1 VACIHVKDQ
10 LHPKRALPQICGV
23 CDAICLPPACRIDP
37 DFVIVGRSDA
47 CRFEGPQEVIDRIKL
62 AAGAGADTGFVFPRN
77 DEVLRHAPKLA
88 RVPLVHVMSRGN
100 RDQRPLPTY
109 QTATVP
115 PVLPR
120 VLKQP

>member
-1 VACIHVKDQ
+1 LA
-10 LHPKRALPQICGV
+10 
-23 CDAICLPPACRIDP
+23 
-37 DFVIVGRSDA
+37 SDA
-47 CRFEGPQEVIDRIKL
+47 CHFEGPQEAIDRIML
-62 AAGAGADTGFVFPRN
+62 TDTGFVFPRN
-77 DEVLRHAPKLA
+77 NEELRQAPQLA
-88 RVPLVHVMSRGN
+88 KMPLAHVMSRGN